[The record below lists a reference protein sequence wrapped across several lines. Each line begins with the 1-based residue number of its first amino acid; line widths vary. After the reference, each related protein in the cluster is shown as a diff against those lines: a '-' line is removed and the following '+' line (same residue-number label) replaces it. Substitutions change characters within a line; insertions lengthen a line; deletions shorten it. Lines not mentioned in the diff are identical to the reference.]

1 MDAESFASKS
11 QSDAEGRSISRKA
24 FWFFVGVVSS
34 VGGGLSVMED
44 AILGNGVCV
53 WGGGCCLFVFVFLVS
68 SWCLDLCVL
77 VWLAW
82 ILPHTQHVRMLF
94 SFVFYQQCVWYFY
107 K

>member
-53 WGGGCCLFVFVFLVS
+53 
-68 SWCLDLCVL
+68 
-77 VWLAW
+77 
-82 ILPHTQHVRMLF
+82 
-94 SFVFYQQCVWYFY
+94 CVWVEGVVVCSCLCFWYPVGVWICVC
-107 K
+107 